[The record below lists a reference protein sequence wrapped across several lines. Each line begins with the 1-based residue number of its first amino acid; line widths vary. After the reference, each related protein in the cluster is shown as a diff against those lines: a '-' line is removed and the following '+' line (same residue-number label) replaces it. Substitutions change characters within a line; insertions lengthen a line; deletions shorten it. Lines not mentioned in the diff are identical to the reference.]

1 MAVLLGVAFLAVQ
14 TASAQSNQSESIGV
28 ILMFLARRKRMT
40 VNPMLE
46 IRISQMFPRPA
57 AEFGGIMF
65 GGCKGY
71 QFFMILLTIILE
83 VIID

>member
-14 TASAQSNQSESIGV
+14 TVFKMSAASAQSDQGESIGV
-28 ILMFLARRKRMT
+28 ILMFLARRKGMT

-65 GGCKGY
+65 GGCK
-71 QFFMILLTIILE
+71 
-83 VIID
+83 

>member
-14 TASAQSNQSESIGV
+14 TAIKMSASAQSDQGESIGV
-28 ILMFLARRKRMT
+28 IMFLARRKGMT

-65 GGCKGY
+65 GGCK
-71 QFFMILLTIILE
+71 
-83 VIID
+83 